1 MESTVAI
8 GNAHMTSLLITNA
21 VLLLLVILIL
31 WGCSIKVSDVTFID
45 TFWPLGMV
53 MLAFS
58 TFLQTD
64 GSDARRTLIVVLTA
78 VWGFRLG
85 AHLLTRWMAEGAD
98 PRYQKILGSAMAK
111 NGWSFAKTAL
121 LKVFLTQAPLLF
133 IVCLPAQLG
142 QLSAEPARLGW
153 LAIVGAA
160 IAIIGISFET
170 VGDWQLKQFRENA
183 ANAGKVLNTGLWR
196 YTRHPNYFG
205 DACTWWG
212 IWLVA
217 AETNIGF
224 WTFVGPA
231 LLTWTLM
238 KWSGVP
244 MLEHS
249 LKKRRAGYEDYIRK
263 TSAFF
268 PLPPKP

>member
-1 MESTVAI
+1 V
-8 GNAHMTSLLITNA
+8 
-21 VLLLLVILIL
+21 
-31 WGCSIKVSDVTFID
+31 WGC
-45 TFWPLGMV
+45 
-53 MLAFS
+53 
-58 TFLQTD
+58 
-64 GSDARRTLIVVLTA
+64 
-78 VWGFRLG
+78 RLG

-98 PRYQKILGSAMAK
+98 QRYQRILSSAMEK
-111 NGWSFAKTAL
+111 NGWSFATTTL
-121 LKVFLTQAPLLF
+121 LTVFLTQAPLLF

-142 QLSAEPARLGW
+142 QFSAEPAELGI
-153 LAIVGAA
+153 LAFIGTA
-160 IAIIGISFET
+160 IAVVGIGFET
-170 VGDWQLKQFRENA
+170 IGDCQLRHFRANP

-217 AETNIGF
+217 AETTPGF
-224 WTFVGPA
+224 WTFPGPM

-244 MLEHS
+244 LLEHG

-263 TSAFF
+263 TSSFV
-268 PLPPKP
+268 PWPPKP